1 MVRSV
6 NAHQNLL
13 LVITVQRAALGVRGA
28 KPLLGSANTVWCYSL
43 VRLVMVRYGWVWLCM
58 FRLGYVI

>member
-1 MVRSV
+1 MVRSI

-13 LVITVQRAALGVRGA
+13 MVTTVQRVATGGA
-28 KPLLGSANTVWCYSL
+28 GGKPLLGSANTVWCYSL

-58 FRLGYVI
+58 FRLG